1 MKKAIYIATVTN
13 LFSQETLESTI
24 YSSVSL
30 EDISKNFLKKLPV
43 SAKDLKSVL
52 GSYSAALSKEKEVST
67 GLLHFVIFESEKKE
81 MNVLSIYKD
90 ILKS

>member
-24 YSSVSL
+24 YSSVC
-30 EDISKNFLKKLPV
+30 NFWIR
-43 SAKDLKSVL
+43 
-52 GSYSAALSKEKEVST
+52 E
-67 GLLHFVIFESEKKE
+67 KE